1 MSIKVF
7 SFFVIVSFLI
17 WGISI
22 GGSGSVEAMRPWVPD
37 ENLTGFVK
45 TMENPALMR
54 GNANIEVYDDV
65 GHKAKGYGNRAYL
78 FSANTIG
85 EAEKILLYKLM
96 EANDY
101 IDRLVTYSLNKH
113 QRNALVS
120 LVYNIGPTTFKN
132 SLALKHLNNGHIN
145 LFLIEAFD
153 KRRGFT
159 CADGKYNKGLIERR
173 ALEREIWKKGDYS
186 VMDA

>member
-1 MSIKVF
+1 MITKIF
-7 SFFVIVSFLI
+7 SFVLIALFL
-17 WGISI
+17 GFATI
-22 GGSGSVEAMRPWVPD
+22 GCSTDVEATRPWVHD
-37 ENLTGFVK
+37 EDLKVFVK

-54 GNANIEVYDDV
+54 GAAVLEVYDDV
-65 GHKAKGYGNRAYL
+65 GHKAKGYGNRANL
-78 FSANTIG
+78 FSDNTLD
-85 EAEKILLYKLM
+85 EAERIMLFKLL
-96 EANDY
+96 EANEY
-101 IDRLVTYSLNKH
+101 IDRLVTYKLNKH

-132 SLALKHLNNGHIN
+132 SAALKHLNRGHIN

-159 CADGKYNKGLIERR
+159 CADGKYNKGLIQRR
-173 ALEREIWKKGDYS
+173 ALEREIWQRGDYR